1 MELSSEF
8 RRKRYPKDITPKV
21 KVRKPKI
28 IEVPEE
34 PEECAISEE
43 DTRKWAAIES
53 TVCFTF
59 NNLLKKVKTFL
70 KKQYPHASVDM
81 INYQL
86 KESLKLFSIN
96 NQFFEYD
103 AIPNTLGG
111 LRWFILCPKCGKKS
125 LKLFLPKLDDREPLY
140 LCKDCHKL
148 KPNSML
154 LCNNKK
160 YAHITRPLSRM
171 EKIKKQLLRKKNMNP
186 EELEKLFK
194 EYDRIE
200 QRLITSPEYRLWM
213 FKKEHGRTE

>member
-1 MELSSEF
+1 MN
-8 RRKRYPKDITPKV
+8 Y
-21 KVRKPKI
+21 KI
-28 IEVPEE
+28 
-34 PEECAISEE
+34 
-43 DTRKWAAIES
+43 
-53 TVCFTF
+53 
-59 NNLLKKVKTFL
+59 
-70 KKQYPHASVDM
+70 
-81 INYQL
+81 

-96 NQFFEYD
+96 NQYFEYG

-125 LKLFLPKLDDREPLY
+125 LKLFLPKLEDREPLY

-154 LCNNKK
+154 LFNNKK

-186 EELEKLFK
+186 EELDKLFK

-213 FKKEHGRTE
+213 FKKEHGRNT